1 MGMTE
6 DKKSIL
12 VIDDE
17 SDTLIL
23 LFDLL
28 SAEGYSVL
36 GSSSPLDAIEH
47 VRRRTFDVVLAD
59 VRMPEMD
66 GLELL
71 QRIKQISPRTR
82 VVLVSAFADDK
93 MRAEALRRGGEAF
106 LEKPFRGEDLLRVLE
121 RQAQGTT

>member
-1 MGMTE
+1 MVMTE
-6 DKKSIL
+6 DKQSIL
-12 VIDDE
+12 VVDDE

-28 SAEGYSVL
+28 SAEGYDVL
-36 GSSSPLDAIEH
+36 GSSSPLDAIGH
-47 VRRRTFDVVLAD
+47 FRRRTFDVVLAD

-82 VVLVSAFADDK
+82 VILVTAFADHQ
-93 MRAEALRRGGEAF
+93 MRAEALRRGGDAF
-106 LEKPFRGEDLLRVLE
+106 LEKPFRGEDLRRVLE
-121 RQAQGTT
+121 GQAQGTS

>member
-1 MGMTE
+1 MADERPSVM
-6 DKKSIL
+6 
-12 VIDDE
+12 VVDDE
-17 SDTLIL
+17 SDSLLL

-28 SAEGYSVL
+28 SAQEYDVL

-47 VRRRTFDVVLAD
+47 FGRRTFDVVLAD

-82 VVLVSAFADDK
+82 VILVTAFADEK
-93 MRAEALRRGGEAF
+93 TREEALRKGGDAF
-106 LEKPFRGEDLLRVLE
+106 LEKPFRGEELLRVLE
-121 RQAQGTT
+121 RQAQGTA